1 MIKKISLACA
11 TLLLT
16 SGVTMAQK
24 TTAVKKA
31 IPSKVAAYKKLPSKL
46 EYLMLKDEPGT
57 KFIKD
62 GSVVKM
68 HIRTKIADSSMFDS
82 YKMNNNEPIE
92 QPLTKQFLGAFMEG
106 FSLLTAGDSAILRL
120 PIDSAFKGSPMPPF
134 AKSGDMVA
142 YEVKIFSVKSK
153 EESEAEKA
161 IASKAQNG
169 IDDKLLKEYIKA
181 KNLKALKTASGIYYV
196 IDKKGNGKHA
206 TAADKVKVHY
216 KGYKLD
222 GSTFDSS
229 IDRGEPIEFPLSGV
243 IKGWTEGIPLFEEGG
258 KGTLL
263 IPSSLAYG
271 QNAPPG
277 STIKPNEVLLFD
289 VELIKINPEAEKPAE
304 AHNDHD
310 GHDHGNEAVN
320 NAVNSP
326 DPTVQDKLMQDFIK
340 KNNLKAQK
348 TASGL
353 YYVVDKKGNGKHA
366 TASNQVKVHYNGT
379 LLNGT
384 KFDSSYDRGEPI
396 TFPLSGVIKGW
407 TEGIPLLEEG
417 GKGKLIIPSALGY
430 GASGAGGVIKANE
443 VLVFDVELL
452 EIIK

>member
-1 MIKKISLACA
+1 MIRKISLACA

-16 SGVTMAQK
+16 GSAAMAQK
-24 TTAVKKA
+24 TTAIKKA
-31 IPSKVAAYKKLPSKL
+31 TPTKKSFTIKTANKL
-46 EYLMLKDEPGT
+46 ECNMLNDVAGT
-57 KFIKD
+57 KFIQD

-120 PIDSAFKGSPMPPF
+120 PIDTAFKGSPMPPF
-134 AKSGDMVA
+134 AKSGDMVS

-153 EESEAEKA
+153 EKADAEKA

-169 IDDKLLKEYIKA
+169 IDDKLLKEYIKS
-181 KNLKALKTASGIYYV
+181 KNLKTEKTASGIYYV

-229 IDRGEPIEFPLSGV
+229 YDRGQPVEFPLSGV
-243 IKGWTEGIPLFEEGG
+243 IKGWTEGIPLLEEGG

-277 STIKPNEVLLFD
+277 STIKANEVLLFD
-289 VELIKINPEAEKPAE
+289 VELIKINPEPEVIE
-304 AHNDHD
+304 APV
-310 GHDHGNEAVN
+310 EASPTVES
-320 NAVNSP
+320 VNSP
-326 DPTVQDKLMQDFIK
+326 DPTVQDQLMQDFIK

-353 YYVVDKKGNGKHA
+353 YYVIDKKGNGKHA
-366 TASNQVKVHYNGT
+366 TAADQVKVHYKGT
-379 LLNGT
+379 LLDGT
-384 KFDSSYDRGEPI
+384 KFDSSYDRKEPI
-396 TFPLSGVIKGW
+396 TFPLSGVIRGW

-417 GKGKLIIPSALGY
+417 GQGKLIIPSALGY
-430 GASGAGGVIKANE
+430 GTNGAGGVIKANE
-443 VLVFDVELL
+443 ILVFDVELL
-452 EIIK
+452 QIIK

>member
-16 SGVTMAQK
+16 GSVTMAQK

-31 IPSKVAAYKKLPSKL
+31 TPTKKSFTIKTANKL
-46 EYLMLKDEPGT
+46 ECNMLNDVAGT
-57 KFIKD
+57 KFIQD

-106 FSLLTAGDSAILRL
+106 FALLTAGDSAILRL
-120 PIDSAFKGSPMPPF
+120 PIDTAFKGSPMPPF
-134 AKSGDMVA
+134 AKSGDMVS

-153 EESEAEKA
+153 EEADAEKA

-169 IDDKLLKEYIKA
+169 IDDKLLKEYIKS
-181 KNLKALKTASGIYYV
+181 KNLKTEKTASGIYYV

-229 IDRGEPIEFPLSGV
+229 YDRGQPVEFPLSGV
-243 IKGWTEGIPLFEEGG
+243 IKGWTEGIPLLEEGG

-277 STIKPNEVLLFD
+277 STIKANEVLLFD
-289 VELIKINPEAEKPAE
+289 VELIKINPEPEVIEAPVEATPAVGS
-304 AHNDHD
+304 A
-310 GHDHGNEAVN
+310 
-320 NAVNSP
+320 NSP
-326 DPTVQDKLMQDFIK
+326 DPIVQDQLMQDFIK

-353 YYVVDKKGNGKHA
+353 YYVIDKKGNGKHA
-366 TASNQVKVHYNGT
+366 TAADQVKVHYKGT
-379 LLNGT
+379 LLDGT
-384 KFDSSYDRGEPI
+384 KFDSSYDRNEPI
-396 TFPLSGVIKGW
+396 TFPLSGVIRGW

-417 GKGKLIIPSALGY
+417 GQGKLIIPSALSY
-430 GASGAGGVIKANE
+430 GTNGAGGVIKANE
-443 VLVFDVELL
+443 ILVFDVELL
-452 EIIK
+452 QIIK